1 MINKVYTML
10 KSCNVPLGY
19 IDRPPLTT
27 SNIVLSYHFFN
38 QRGGMFGDGKVVE
51 KSGSLQIDIFS
62 KNKIDFTVIKA
73 QIEQLLEVNGFL
85 SPNSYDTQEDIEGV
99 GLTSHVVITSNYLES
114 EVLNNG

>member
-1 MINKVYTML
+1 MINKVHSML
-10 KSCNVPLGY
+10 KACNVPLGY
-19 IDRPPLTT
+19 IDRPSFNT

-51 KSGSLQIDIFS
+51 KSGSLQIDLFV
-62 KNKIDFTVIKA
+62 KNKIDFTVVKT

-99 GLTSHVVITSNYLES
+99 GLISHVVITSNYLES
-114 EVLNNG
+114 EVLHNG